1 MSSRIARG
9 TLRTVVAALLPM
21 VARAATVTV
30 SSQPAAAEVMW
41 SLDHDPLVHFAGPA
55 PAKLDV
61 PAGRELT
68 VCAHTD
74 GYWPAWRRTPVSGD
88 GSLQVVLRRF
98 SPDLSDVAVF
108 GDDCT
113 VGSLTVREPHWR
125 AAPALAA
132 YQHNVRWSPD
142 GRAVAWSRVSEW
154 HGDPGGDLI
163 SSLTLI
169 NPATRTTRRLAWSL
183 WKGLGDHYR
192 YDVCWSCDGEYLLV
206 SRPPDMMNG
215 RESID
220 LIEIGTRSQQQLI
233 ADEKLS
239 CYFGTAT
246 GADRVGFVTGG
257 FDEPWAIWV
266 CDWQGH
272 GRVRLGAC
280 DSIAPCGT
288 ADGRLVWADKDKV
301 YGYDGTAPQVLLK
314 LPSAQCTVQS
324 LSPEPMGRRVLIITV
339 DRNAALSWHA
349 YLWSPE
355 RGAVRLPGNG
365 DRTQWVTTARV
376 LDSAL
381 GLVDAG
387 SLQAQGRRPGSY
399 WRNGVP
405 GPAPWLPFE

>member
-1 MSSRIARG
+1 MR
-9 TLRTVVAALLPM
+9 LRMGSALLFAALLQTTLS
-21 VARAATVTV
+21 AATVTV

-41 SLDHDPLVHFAGPA
+41 SLDHDPLVHLGGPA
-55 PAKLDV
+55 PATLDV
-61 PAGRELT
+61 PPGRELT
-68 VCAHTD
+68 VCAQAD

-154 HGDPGGDLI
+154 HGDPGGDII
-163 SSLTLI
+163 SLLTLI
-169 NPATRTTRRLAWSL
+169 NPATRTTRRLAWSV

-192 YDVCWSCDGEYLLV
+192 YDVCWSCGGEYLLV
-206 SRPPDMMNG
+206 SHPPATMNG

-220 LIEIGTRSQQQLI
+220 LVEISPRSQRQLI
-233 ADEKLS
+233 ADDRLS

-246 GADRVGFVTGG
+246 GADRIGFVTGG
-257 FDEPWAIWV
+257 FDQPWAIWA
-266 CDWQGH
+266 CDWQGR
-272 GRVRLGAC
+272 GRVRLGAR
-280 DSIAPCGT
+280 DHIAPCGT
-288 ADGRLVWADKDKV
+288 VDGRLVWADKDKV
-301 YGYDGTAPQVLLK
+301 YGHDGTAPHVLLT
-314 LPSAQCTVQS
+314 LPSARRSVRS
-324 LSPEPMGRRVLIITV
+324 LSAEPMGRRVLIVTV
-339 DRNAALSWHA
+339 DRETETGWQA
-349 YLWSPE
+349 YVWSPDC
-355 RGAVRLPGNG
+355 GVTRLQGNG

-381 GLVDAG
+381 GLVGAS
-387 SLQAQGRRPGSY
+387 SLQAQPRRLGSY
-399 WRNGVP
+399 WRSGVP
-405 GPAPWLPFE
+405 GPERWPLFE